1 MVLMHTC
8 TAWVSK
14 TLESQTLMPVS
25 ISGFTF
31 IRNGVE
37 LGFPFEASIRSLLPL
52 VDEFVVAVGKG
63 SDDTLSR
70 VRAIADPKIRIIE
83 TLWNENMADRGFVY
97 AQQKM
102 IAQYSCTGQWAFY
115 LEGDEVVHE
124 DDIANIRASVE
135 RHHANP
141 RVEALV
147 FDYKHFYGS
156 PQWLSI
162 SPGWYRRECR
172 LIRNTLRSYA
182 PDGQYWLVMNQ
193 HKRGRNPNAA
203 LANAHIYHY
212 GWIRRNEDMQ
222 KKFDQVGKYWAAAP
236 AKIYYSQFDGR
247 ALAPFTGTHPSVAH
261 HWLAT
266 EAEQALHLDPAYK
279 PTPKENKYHF
289 MRQVETLT
297 GLDFSRKHFKLVA

>member
-1 MVLMHTC
+1 MSAH
-8 TAWVSK
+8 K
-14 TLESQTLMPVS
+14 PVS

-63 SDDTLSR
+63 SDNTLAR

-102 IAQYSCTGQWAFY
+102 IAQYSCTGHWAFY

-124 DDIANIRASVE
+124 DDIEKIRASVE
-135 RHHANP
+135 RHHSNP
-141 RVEALV
+141 LVEALV

-172 LIRNTLRSYA
+172 LIRNTIRSYA

-193 HKRGRNPNAA
+193 HKRGRNPKAA

-236 AKIYYSQFDGR
+236 AEIHYSQFDRR
-247 ALAPFTGTHPSVAH
+247 ALAPFTGTHPLAAQ

-266 EAEQALHLDPAYK
+266 EAEQALRLDPSYK

-289 MRQVETLT
+289 MRQLETLT

>member
-1 MVLMHTC
+1 
-8 TAWVSK
+8 
-14 TLESQTLMPVS
+14 MPVS

-52 VDEFVVAVGKG
+52 VDEFVVAVGRG
-63 SDDTLSR
+63 ADDTLAR

-102 IAQYSCTGQWAFY
+102 IAQYSCTGHWAFY

-124 DDIANIRASVE
+124 DDIEKIRASVE
-135 RHHANP
+135 HHHTNP
-141 RVEALV
+141 LVEALV
-147 FDYKHFYGS
+147 FDYRHFYGS

-212 GWIRRNEDMQ
+212 GWIRKNEDMQ

-236 AKIYYSQFDGR
+236 AEIHYSQFDGR
-247 ALAPFTGTHPSVAH
+247 ALATFKGTHPLAAQ

-266 EAEQALHLDPAYK
+266 EAEQELHLDPAYK
-279 PTPKENKYHF
+279 PTLKENKYHF
-289 MRQVETLT
+289 MRQLETLT

>member
-1 MVLMHTC
+1 MSV
-8 TAWVSK
+8 AQS
-14 TLESQTLMPVS
+14 VS

-63 SDDTLSR
+63 SDDTLAR
-70 VRAIADPKIRIIE
+70 VKAIDDPKIRIVE
-83 TLWNENMADRGFVY
+83 TLWNEKMSDRGFVY
-97 AQQKM
+97 SQQKM
-102 IAQYSCTGQWAFY
+102 IAQYSCTGDWAFY

-124 DDIANIRASVE
+124 DDIVKIRASVDK
-135 RHHANP
+135 HHNNP
-141 RVEALV
+141 LVEALV

-172 LIRNTLRSYA
+172 LIRNTIRSYA
-182 PDGQYWLVMNQ
+182 PDGQYWLVMSQ

-203 LANAHIYHY
+203 LANAYIYHY

-222 KKFDQVGKYWAAAP
+222 KKLDQVGKYWAADP
-236 AKIYYSQFDGR
+236 AKVYYSQFDSR
-247 ALAPFTGTHPSVAH
+247 ALTLFTGTHPKVAH

-289 MRQVETLT
+289 MRQIETLT

>member
-1 MVLMHTC
+1 M
-8 TAWVSK
+8 A
-14 TLESQTLMPVS
+14 VS

-63 SDDTLSR
+63 SDDTLTR

-83 TLWNENMADRGFVY
+83 TRWNENMADRGFVY

-124 DDIANIRASVE
+124 NDIDKIRASVE
-135 RHHANP
+135 RHHSNP
-141 RVEALV
+141 LVEALV

-172 LIRNTLRSYA
+172 LIRNTIRSYA

-236 AKIYYSQFDGR
+236 AEIHYGQFDGR
-247 ALAPFTGTHPSVAH
+247 ALAPFTGTHPFAAR

-266 EAEQALHLDPAYK
+266 EAEQELRLDPAYK
-279 PTPKENKYHF
+279 PTPKEKKYHF
-289 MRQVETLT
+289 MRQLETLT

>member
-1 MVLMHTC
+1 MS
-8 TAWVSK
+8 A
-14 TLESQTLMPVS
+14 S

-31 IRNGVE
+31 IRNGVN

-63 SDDTLSR
+63 SDETLER

-83 TLWNENMADRGFVY
+83 TLWNERMADRGFVY

-102 IAQYSCTGQWAFY
+102 IAQYSCTGDWAFY

-124 DDIANIRASVE
+124 AELSAIRASVE

-141 RVEALV
+141 AVEALV
-147 FDYKHFYGS
+147 FDYHHFYGS
-156 PQWLSI
+156 PERISI

-172 LIRNTLRSYA
+172 LIRNTIRSYA
-182 PDGQYWLVMNQ
+182 PDGQYWLVTSE
-193 HKRGRNPNAA
+193 HKRGRNPRAA

-212 GWIRRNEDMQ
+212 GWIRRNEEMQ
-222 KKFDQVGKYWAAAP
+222 KKLDAVSKYWGEAKAAQ
-236 AKIYYSQFDGR
+236 ITYSQFDRR
-247 ALAPFTGTHPSVAH
+247 ALAPFSGTHPQAVQA
-261 HWLAT
+261 WLAT
-266 EAEQALHLDPAYK
+266 EAEQVLNIDPSYK
-279 PTPKENKYHF
+279 PTAKENKYHII
-289 MRQVETLT
+289 RQVETLT